1 MEILQVTKLNHKG
14 EGLTSAGF
22 SIPRALPGEK
32 ISFKSDSRINIIEP
46 ATNRISPICKHYKH
60 CGGCSMQHV
69 NAKFVKDWKSKV
81 IINGLE
87 ARGLETTIRPMET
100 SSKNSRRRA
109 NLHGLKQKKGV
120 IVGFFRKGSEELVS
134 TPSCELLHKEI
145 MAAFNLYECLT
156 TIGATR
162 KSIIGIAVSLTD
174 TGLDISV
181 TKATTLNPE
190 TIIKISNM
198 CKPYK
203 VARLTWNDEVLCL
216 YNLPIIQF
224 DTTKVNPPPGAF
236 LQATTHGEQVLIK
249 SVTEALA
256 GAKKVIDLF
265 SGCGTFSFPAAK
277 NAEVVS
283 FDNIEA
289 MINSLDIAW
298 RNSSNLKKI
307 SCHTRDLF
315 KRPVLK
321 HELLS
326 FDAAIIDPPRVG
338 AERQTL
344 EIADSKISRVAAISC
359 NPITFSRDAEIL
371 TRGGFNLDW
380 VQPVDQFLWS
390 SHIELVAQFTR

>member
-1 MEILQVTKLNHKG
+1 
-14 EGLTSAGF
+14 
-22 SIPRALPGEK
+22 
-32 ISFKSDSRINIIEP
+32 
-46 ATNRISPICKHYKH
+46 
-60 CGGCSMQHV
+60 
-69 NAKFVKDWKSKV
+69 
-81 IINGLE
+81 
-87 ARGLETTIRPMET
+87 
-100 SSKNSRRRA
+100 
-109 NLHGLKQKKGV
+109 
-120 IVGFFRKGSEELVS
+120 
-134 TPSCELLHKEI
+134 
-145 MAAFNLYECLT
+145 MAAFYLYECLT
-156 TIGATR
+156 DIGATR

-203 VARLTWNDEVLCL
+203 VARLTWNGEVLCL
-216 YNLPIIQF
+216 YNLPIIEF
-224 DTTKVNPPPGAF
+224 DKTKVNPPPGAF

-256 GAKKVIDLF
+256 SAKKVIDLF

-277 NAEVVS
+277 KAEVAS
-283 FDNIEA
+283 FDNTEA
-289 MINSLDIAW
+289 MINSLDIGW

-307 SCHTRDLF
+307 SSHTRDLF

-326 FDAAIIDPPRVG
+326 FDAAIIDPPRAG

-344 EIADSKISRVAAISC
+344 EIANSKISRVAAISC